1 MTRPLLAFAL
11 LQLVPVVSPSDA
23 LAAETQLVLD
33 RVQVRGNRRSEA
45 DAILGVVAS
54 RAGTSLDSSRIRA
67 DIRAIFQLGFY
78 TDVQVDLTE
87 VEGKW
92 ELSFIVSEKPSIR
105 SVLFEGNEEID
116 DEEITDVVDVKAF
129 GILDLAKVNRNAEKI
144 RDLYLEQ
151 GYFLAEVDWD
161 VVELADNEVDVIFRV
176 TEKQEVKVARV
187 LISGNS
193 HLSDEY
199 IKERLETREGGYL
212 GFMTGA
218 GAFKTEAFERD
229 KIRLIQIYADQGY
242 ITAKVGR
249 AKVELSADKRD
260 LFITIPVEE
269 GERYKAG
276 KITVHADDLF
286 TEDELREK
294 VTLTEGAWFSSTQ
307 VRGTVNGVGEL
318 YKDKGYAYVNVTPN
332 TRLDPET
339 RIVDLDLAVSPGKK
353 VRFGRIRVVGNTR
366 TRDKVIRRELRIY
379 EGEYYSSTGINRSK
393 RQVTRLGYFESVDLQ
408 TQRGATDATMDVLV
422 EVKEKPTGTF
432 QIGAGFSSI
441 ESFVAQA
448 QIAQNNLFGRGQ
460 SLSLQATL
468 SKIRTIANIRFADDY
483 FLDSQVRFATNIYRF
498 ETQFQ
503 DFRRESLGGDLTL
516 GYPLTDDISVAGTY
530 TLEQVA
536 VTLGGFGGRTAVPI
550 ANLFSNG
557 RTSSIR
563 GSLFY
568 DTRDNRLFPSSG
580 WFSLVS
586 MENADSYLGSE
597 NKFTRYR
604 LRNRYY
610 YPLGFDIVLKLNAE
624 WGLITSPEP
633 TGVPIFERFFVGG
646 PLSVRGF
653 RRNSLGPKVDVPDSR
668 LPDAGTEPFNIG
680 GTEQMILNGEI
691 EFPIF
696 QAVRI
701 RGVVFIDG
709 GNAFQRADPYL
720 DKLDALRFSWGFGV
734 RWFSPIGPLRFEW
747 GFPFSSRDNEE
758 SSVFD
763 FSIGNFF

>member
-1 MTRPLLAFAL
+1 MRQLLIMLAL
-11 LQLVPVVSPSDA
+11 LTPGFAPSVA
-23 LAAETQLVLD
+23 SAAESRLLVD
-33 RVQVRGNRRSEA
+33 EVKVRGNRRSEA

-54 RAGTSLDSSRIRA
+54 RAGAPLDRARIRA
-67 DIRAIFQLGFY
+67 DIRAIFLLGFY
-78 TDVQVDLTE
+78 TDVQVDLSE

-92 ELSFIVSEKPSIR
+92 VLSFVVSEKPSIR
-105 SVLFEGNEEID
+105 GVLYEGNEEID
-116 DEEITDVVDVKAF
+116 DDEVSEVVDVKAF

-144 RDLYLEQ
+144 KDLYVEK

-161 VVELADNEVDVIFRV
+161 VVELPDNEVDVVFRIH
-176 TEKQEVKVARV
+176 EKQEVTVARV
-187 LISGNS
+187 LIVGNS
-193 HLSDEY
+193 ELSDDY

-229 KIRLIQIYADQGY
+229 KIRLVQVYADQGY
-242 ITAKVGR
+242 ITAKVG
-249 AKVELSADKRD
+249 APKVELSADKTD
-260 LFITIPVEE
+260 LFITLPVEE

-276 KITVHADDLF
+276 EISVHADDLF
-286 TEDELREK
+286 TEDQLREK
-294 VTLTEGAWFSSTQ
+294 VTLNTDDWFSSTQ
-307 VRGTVNGVGEL
+307 VRATVNGVGEL
-318 YKDKGYAYVNVTPN
+318 YKDEGYAYVNVTPN
-332 TRLDPET
+332 TRLDANT
-339 RIVDLDLAVSPGKK
+339 RIVDLDLRIDRGKK

-379 EGEYYSSTGINRSK
+379 EGEYYSSSGLKRSK
-393 RQVTRLGYFESVDLQ
+393 RLVTRLGFFETVDIQ
-408 TQRGATDATMDVLV
+408 TSRGATDETMDVIV

-448 QIAQNNLFGRGQ
+448 QISQNNLFGRGQ

-468 SKIRTIANIRFADDY
+468 SKIRTIATVRFADDY
-483 FLDSQVRFATNIYRF
+483 FLDSRVRFATNVYRF

-530 TLEQVA
+530 TLEKVA
-536 VTLGGFGGRTAVPI
+536 VTLGGFSGRRAVPI

-557 RTSSIR
+557 RTSSLR
-563 GSLFY
+563 LSLFF

-580 WFSLVS
+580 WFTLGSA
-586 MENADSYLGSE
+586 ENADTYLASE
-597 NKFTRYR
+597 NRFTRYR
-604 LRNRYY
+604 FRNRYY
-610 YPLGFDIVLKLNAE
+610 YPLGFDIVLKLNGE

-680 GTEQMILNGEI
+680 GTEQIILNGEI

-701 RGVVFIDG
+701 RGVVFVDG
-709 GNAFQRADPYL
+709 GNAFVRSAPYVE
-720 DKLDALRFSWGFGV
+720 KLDALRFSWGFGV

-747 GFPFSSRDNEE
+747 GFPFDPRDGEE
-758 SSVFD
+758 GSVFD

>member
-1 MTRPLLAFAL
+1 MTRLALALTLLCA
-11 LQLVPVVSPSDA
+11 PPPPA
-23 LAAETQLVLD
+23 LAAEGGLVLD
-33 RVQVRGNRRSEA
+33 EVKVEGNRRSEA

-54 RAGTSLDSSRIRA
+54 RKGTALDRARIRA
-67 DIRAIFQLGFY
+67 DIRAIFTLGFY

-87 VEGKW
+87 TDGKW
-92 ELSFIVSEKPSIR
+92 RLTYIVSEKPSIR
-105 SVLFEGNEEID
+105 NVLFENNEEID
-116 DEEITDVVDVKAF
+116 DDEVSEVVDVKAY
-129 GILDLAKVNRNAEKI
+129 GILDLAQVNRNAEKI
-144 RDLYLEQ
+144 KDLYVEK

-161 VVELADNEVDVIFRV
+161 VVELADNEVDVVFRI
-176 TEKQEVKVARV
+176 TEKEEVKVARV
-187 LISGNS
+187 LIAGNS
-193 HLSDEY
+193 QLSDSY
-199 IKERLETREGGYL
+199 VKERLETREGDYL
-212 GFMTGA
+212 GFLTGA

-229 KIRLIQIYADQGY
+229 KIRLVQIYADQGY
-242 ITAKVGR
+242 ITAKVGTP
-249 AKVELSADKRD
+249 KVELSADKTR
-260 LFITIPVEE
+260 LFITLPVEE
-269 GERYKAG
+269 GKRYKAG
-276 KITVHADDLF
+276 RLTVHADDLF
-286 TEDELREK
+286 TEDELRK
-294 VTLTEGAWFSSTQ
+294 QITLKEGDWFSSTQ
-307 VRGTVNGVGEL
+307 VRATVNGIGEL

-332 TRLDPET
+332 TRLDQEG
-339 RIVDLDLAVSPGKK
+339 RIVDLDISVDRGKK
-353 VRFGRIRVVGNTR
+353 VRFGRIIVLGNTR

-379 EGEYYSSTGINRSK
+379 EGEYYSSSGLRRSK
-393 RQVTRLGYFESVDLQ
+393 RLVTRLGFFETVEI
-408 TQRGATDATMDVLV
+408 TPKRGGDDATMDV
-422 EVKEKPTGTF
+422 EVTVQEKPTGTF

-483 FLDSQVRFATNIYRF
+483 FLDSRVRFATNIYRF

-530 TLEQVA
+530 TLEQVD

-557 RTSSIR
+557 ITSSLR
-563 GSLFY
+563 FSLFY

-586 MENADSYLGSE
+586 AENADAWLGSE
-597 NKFTRYR
+597 NRFTRYR

-610 YPLGFDIVLKLNAE
+610 YPLGFDIVLKLNGE
-624 WGLITSPEP
+624 WGLITSPEA

-680 GTEQMILNGEI
+680 GTEQLILNGEI

-701 RGVVFIDG
+701 RGVVFVDG
-709 GNAFQRADPYL
+709 GNAFQRADPYSE
-720 DKLDALRFSWGFGV
+720 KLDALRFSWGFGI

-747 GFPFSSRDNEE
+747 GFPFAPRDTEE